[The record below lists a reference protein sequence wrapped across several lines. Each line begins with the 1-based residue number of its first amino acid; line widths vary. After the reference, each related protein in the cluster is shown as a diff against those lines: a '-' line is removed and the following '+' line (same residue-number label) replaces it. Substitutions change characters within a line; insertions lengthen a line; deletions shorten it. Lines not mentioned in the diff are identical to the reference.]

1 VVAVARVG
9 AEDRVEQG
17 KRSLLSSTVLAFSP
31 LEVRALTGADI
42 DGCKANMMRV
52 ASSSRRAARGKAAT
66 WGRSAVKQGWEGY
79 HPLCSAISSRR
90 AGSRTRGS

>member
-1 VVAVARVG
+1 MVAAARVG

-42 DGCKANMMRV
+42 DGCKANIMRV
-52 ASSSRRAARGKAAT
+52 ASSSRRAARGKAAARGQKCGKPRL
-66 WGRSAVKQGWEGY
+66 GRIPSA
-79 HPLCSAISSRR
+79 L
-90 AGSRTRGS
+90 